1 MRGVSRLS
9 LAERVNKIAYVYGG
23 YKIKEKPAGL
33 GADFSN
39 TDNITI
45 GFFIVAVISRRKANN
60 V

>member
-1 MRGVSRLS
+1 MS
-9 LAERVNKIAYVYGG
+9 LAERVNKVADVCGG

-60 V
+60 ART